1 MLETNFG
8 MHKVF
13 GSKALLRAVFL
24 SSISIDMNTSVRYS
38 NNVIDGNTLKFLE
51 LFQQMMWWYH
61 ASCFCFEETDF
72 LFVLIRFVVSS
83 ILKTSNSKCSEK
95 HYIGCL
101 GDEYLQQYSFF
112 DYLLPQFH
120 TKTFICS
127 SVCIL
132 LLSIHMALRYRH
144 SLKTFR
150 TTLVVPFDILVLD
163 MAS

>member
-1 MLETNFG
+1 MLGTNFG
-8 MHKVF
+8 MHTVF

-51 LFQQMMWWYH
+51 LFQQMMWWHH

-72 LFVLIRFVVSS
+72 LFVLICFVVPS

-95 HYIGCL
+95 HYNGCL

-112 DYLLPQFH
+112 DYLF
-120 TKTFICS
+120 S
-127 SVCIL
+127 SIFCHSSTQKH
-132 LLSIHMALRYRH
+132 LSVRRYV
-144 SLKTFR
+144 FYC
-150 TTLVVPFDILVLD
+150 
-163 MAS
+163 